1 MFPLP
6 TSTGPLPSSRDSL
19 SISKLISDNGTLAM
33 HYVLSRGSGTQ
44 AWTVVISVAN
54 CIEQTSTQVPAKVR
68 MHNIIPGVILN
79 PSNSDPFR
87 WRKDGRI
94 ALRRVGG
101 IQVLT
106 DSIYT
111 KTVPTT

>member
-1 MFPLP
+1 M
-6 TSTGPLPSSRDSL
+6 SSVAGGIRKHG
-19 SISKLISDNGTLAM
+19 I
-33 HYVLSRGSGTQ
+33 
-44 AWTVVISVAN
+44 VVISVAN
-54 CIEQTSTQVPAKVR
+54 CIEQISTQVSAEVT
-68 MHNIIPGVILN
+68 MHNTIPGVILN

-101 IQVLT
+101 IQVLA

-111 KTVPTT
+111 KTSSHNIKGISVPTNQSA